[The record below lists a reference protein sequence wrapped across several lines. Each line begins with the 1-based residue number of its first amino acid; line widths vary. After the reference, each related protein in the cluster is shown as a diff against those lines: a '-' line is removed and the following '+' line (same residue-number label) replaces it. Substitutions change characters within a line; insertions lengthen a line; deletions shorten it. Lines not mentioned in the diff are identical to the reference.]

1 MNIVIIEDEQRAYQ
15 QLKGML
21 REVPMEMNIIS
32 HLESVDE
39 SIDWFQSNQHPDLI
53 FMDIQLADGLSFEI
67 LKTVEINVPIIFTTA
82 FDQYAIKA
90 FKYSSIDY
98 LMKPFHQ
105 NELAAAL
112 SKFQKQKN
120 KESAFI
126 DKLTIEKL
134 MNNLVKRKGKKRFIV
149 KEGNSM
155 TFVEIEDILYF
166 YSEDSI
172 SFIITK
178 TKKRYIID
186 MSLGAIEDDID
197 PESFFRINRKQIV
210 RINSI
215 DKIHPYFNHRL
226 KLDINGLNSTE
237 FIVSRKRMKEF
248 NFWLRNI

>member
-1 MNIVIIEDEQRAYQ
+1 MKIVIIEDELRAYE
-15 QLKGML
+15 QLKSML
-21 REVPMEMNIIS
+21 MEEAIEMNIMA

-39 SIDWFQSNQHPDLI
+39 SIEWFQDNPHPDLI

-82 FDQYAIKA
+82 FDQYAVKA

-105 NELAAAL
+105 DELTTAL
-112 SKFQKQKN
+112 NKFQKQKN
-120 KESAFI
+120 KESAVI

-134 MNNLVKRKGKKRFIV
+134 MNNLVKSKGKKRFIV

-155 TFVEIEDILYF
+155 TFVQLEDILYF

-172 SFIITK
+172 SFILTK

-186 MSLGAIEDDID
+186 MSLDAIEDDLD
-197 PESFFRINRKQIV
+197 PEQFFRINRKQILH
-210 RINSI
+210 INSI

-226 KLDINGLNSTE
+226 KLDINGLSDAE

-248 NFWLRNI
+248 NVWLRSS

>member
-1 MNIVIIEDEQRAYQ
+1 MNITIIEDELRAYK
-15 QLKGML
+15 QLEQML
-21 REVPMEMNIIS
+21 TEVPMEMNIIA

-39 SIDWFQSNQHPDLI
+39 SVDWFQNNEHPDLI

-67 LKTVEINVPIIFTTA
+67 LKVVEINVPIIFTTA

-105 NELAAAL
+105 DELNAAL
-112 SKFQKQKN
+112 DKFQKQKN
-120 KESAFI
+120 KESAVI
-126 DKLTIEKL
+126 DQLTIEKL
-134 MNNLVKRKGKKRFIV
+134 MNNLIKSKGKKRFIV

-155 TFVEIEDILYF
+155 TFVQVEDILYF

-172 SFIITK
+172 SFIMTK

-186 MSLGAIEDDID
+186 MSLDAIEDDLD
-197 PESFFRINRKQIV
+197 PAHFFRINRKQIIQ
-210 RINSI
+210 INSI

-226 KLDINGLNSTE
+226 KLDINGWSDLE

-248 NFWLRNI
+248 NVWLRNS